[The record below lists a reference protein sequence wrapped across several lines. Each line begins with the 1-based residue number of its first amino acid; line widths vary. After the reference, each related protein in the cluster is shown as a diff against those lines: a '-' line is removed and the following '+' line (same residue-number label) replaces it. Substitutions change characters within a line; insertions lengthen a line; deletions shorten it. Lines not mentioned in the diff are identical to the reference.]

1 MPMDLQ
7 TLTEQLRDFAR
18 RRDWGK
24 YHSPKNIAMALAVEA
39 AELMEPMQ
47 WLTEEQSRQP
57 DAATRAR
64 LEDEM
69 ADVLL
74 YLLQLADALDVDVL
88 QAAFAKMQRN
98 ETRFPPV

>member
-1 MPMDLQ
+1 MDLQ

-39 AELMEPMQ
+39 AELMEPLQ
-47 WLTEEQSRQP
+47 WLTEEESRQP
-57 DAATRAR
+57 DAATRAH
-64 LEDEM
+64 LADEM

-88 QAAFAKMQRN
+88 QAAFAKMERN

>member
-1 MPMDLQ
+1 MDLQ

-24 YHSPKNIAMALAVEA
+24 FHSPKNIAMALAVEA

-47 WLTEEQSRQP
+47 WLTEEQSRNP
-57 DAATRAR
+57 DETTRAH
-64 LEDEM
+64 LADEM

-74 YLLQLADALDVDVL
+74 YLLQLADALEVDVL
-88 QAAFAKMQRN
+88 QAAFAKMERN

>member
-1 MPMDLQ
+1 MDLQ

-47 WLTEEQSRQP
+47 WLTEDESRNP
-57 DAATRAR
+57 DEATRAH
-64 LEDEM
+64 LADEM

-74 YLLQLADALDVDVL
+74 YLLQLADALEVDVL
-88 QAAFAKMQRN
+88 QAAFAKMERN
-98 ETRFPPV
+98 EIRFPPV